1 MSRTYRRKNS
11 YEEFYCTYEDD
22 LCPLANGGYDWH
34 RRFLKGK
41 ELKQALANYHSDTEQ
56 WSWGV
61 PTDFVR
67 SKNRQLRS
75 KNKAI
80 LNRGVRNYNDEPMFI
95 PFIRD
100 AMYDY
105 W

>member
-11 YEEFYCTYEDD
+11 YEEFSCTYDD
-22 LCPLANGGYDWH
+22 ELITTNGNWFWH
-34 RRFLKGK
+34 RRFLKGD
-41 ELKQALANYHSDTEQ
+41 ELKRSLANFHSDTEQ
-56 WSWGV
+56 WNWGV

-67 SKNRQLRS
+67 SKNRELRS

-80 LNRGVRNYNDEPMFI
+80 LKCAIRDFKDDEAVFV
-95 PFIRD
+95 PFIHN

>member
-11 YEEFYCTYEDD
+11 YEEFNCTYEDD
-22 LCPLANGGYDWH
+22 LNPLAGGGYDWC

-41 ELKQALANYHSDTEQ
+41 ELKQALANYHSDTAQ

-61 PTDFVR
+61 PAYFVY

-80 LNRGVRNYNDEPMFI
+80 LNCATRDCNDEPMFI

>member
-11 YEEFYCTYEDD
+11 YEEFNCTYEDD
-22 LCPLANGGYDWH
+22 LVPLSSGGFDWH
-34 RRFLKGK
+34 RRFLKDK
-41 ELKQALANYHSDTEQ
+41 ELKHALANYHSDTER

-61 PTDFVR
+61 PTSFVR
-67 SKNRQLRS
+67 SKNRELRS
-75 KNKAI
+75 KNKTI
-80 LNRGVRNYNDEPMFI
+80 LKHAVHDYNDEPMFI
-95 PFIRD
+95 PHIHN

>member
-11 YEEFYCTYEDD
+11 YEEFGCTYEDD
-22 LCPLANGGYDWH
+22 LVELSTDGYDWH
-34 RRFLKGK
+34 RRFLKDK
-41 ELKQALANYHSDTEQ
+41 ELKHALAYYHSDSDT

-61 PTDFVR
+61 PAYFVR

-80 LNRGVRNYNDEPMFI
+80 LNRSVHNCNDEPMFI